1 MKIEFRGTKIVGK
14 WALLKFI
21 KGKRCNHRLTI
32 SIAEGDDTFCGLQV
46 ESSLLFDIYF
56 HVDGLFNFVL
66 CCSAA
71 LMLMEAIHFTTSQYQ
86 LQYHGGFTRIP
97 FLRKRNHISFGYGH
111 HPHHHFL
118 RHSPSL
124 SSPFIALGSKPSS
137 YTSEDQQHSD
147 SASVDVKRELISLT
161 LPALASQA
169 IDPLAQLMET
179 AYIGRLGTVELASAG
194 VSISIF
200 NIISKLF
207 NIPLLSVATSFVA
220 EDIAK
225 SSSAADAKTKQQL
238 SSVSTALLLALALGF
253 FEALALYLGAGAF
266 LHLIGVPTQNPTY
279 VPARHFLSLRAVG
292 APAVVLSLALQ
303 GIFRGFKDTKTP
315 VICLGKCI
323 GNFSAV
329 FLFPLLM
336 YYFRLGVTGAAI
348 STVISQYIGTM
359 LMIWSLNKRA
369 ELLPPKMGDLQFG
382 SYIKSGGFLLGRT
395 LAVLSTMTLGTSIA
409 ARHGPVAMAAHQ
421 ICMQVWLAVSL
432 LTDALAASGQAL
444 IASSVSRHE
453 YKVVKEV
460 TSFVLRIGLV
470 MGICLTAILGAS
482 FGSLATIFTQDSEV
496 LQVVKTLALFVS
508 ASQPFNALAYIFDG
522 LHYGVSDFRYAAF
535 SMMFVGAVSSAFL
548 VFAPPLFGLQGVWL
562 GLVLF
567 MALRAAAGAVR
578 WSRESLDGEYGCNT
592 GCDILKRILSVGY
605 YI

>member
-137 YTSEDQQHSD
+137 YTSEDQHHSD

-238 SSVSTALLLALALGF
+238 SSVSTALLLALVLGF
-253 FEALALYLGAGAF
+253 FEALALYLGSGAF
-266 LHLIGVPTQNPTY
+266 LHLIGVSTVCFHPLLYSTLCLYFIFLYEICHLLFQQQNPTY

-292 APAVVLSLALQ
+292 APAVVLSLSLQ

-315 VICLGKCI
+315 VICLGKC
-323 GNFSAV
+323 
-329 FLFPLLM
+329 FLSFLISPFQYLF
-336 YYFRLGVTGAAI
+336 YFLH
-348 STVISQYIGTM
+348 
-359 LMIWSLNKRA
+359 
-369 ELLPPKMGDLQFG
+369 
-382 SYIKSGGFLLGRT
+382 
-395 LAVLSTMTLGTSIA
+395 VL
-409 ARHGPVAMAAHQ
+409 
-421 ICMQVWLAVSL
+421 
-432 LTDALAASGQAL
+432 
-444 IASSVSRHE
+444 
-453 YKVVKEV
+453 
-460 TSFVLRIGLV
+460 
-470 MGICLTAILGAS
+470 
-482 FGSLATIFTQDSEV
+482 
-496 LQVVKTLALFVS
+496 
-508 ASQPFNALAYIFDG
+508 
-522 LHYGVSDFRYAAF
+522 
-535 SMMFVGAVSSAFL
+535 
-548 VFAPPLFGLQGVWL
+548 
-562 GLVLF
+562 
-567 MALRAAAGAVR
+567 
-578 WSRESLDGEYGCNT
+578 
-592 GCDILKRILSVGY
+592 
-605 YI
+605 